1 MKLMTI
7 NEANYVENKYLHLT
21 NLQNKLGKV
30 KAVVKTSITSRG
42 DTFPLDYKLTN
53 ASGKWRVYDVVIE
66 NIGLVANYRNE
77 FAGIIRKDKLSG
89 LIQRL
94 KDKEKK

>member
-30 KAVVKTSITSRG
+30 KAVVKTSNE
-42 DTFPLDYKLTN
+42 LDENYFKVVVVVFTDN
-53 ASGKWRVYDVVIE
+53 AINDKFFDLDKFCEIVGIE
-66 NIGLVANYRNE
+66 YNE
-77 FAGIIRKDKLSG
+77 
-89 LIQRL
+89 
-94 KDKEKK
+94 E